1 MTDHVADR
9 LEEIA
14 SGLVNITPSG
24 CETLARELVEMAAE
38 MRKPKDVK
46 PAPIVLQENPVAAGG
61 LPHPAPRA

>member
-1 MTDHVADR
+1 MTDQVADR

-14 SGLVNITPSG
+14 AGLVNITPSG

-38 MRKPKDVK
+38 MRKPKT
-46 PAPIVLQENPVAAGG
+46 PAPIVLQENPVAVGG